1 MEAETLVRDPICGM
15 TVDPEAGKPQLEH
28 DGHDFHFCSEGC
40 LQKFAANPAAHRTSV
55 DPVCGMTVERA
66 TAVYVAKHAGSRE
79 YFCSARCMAKFES
92 DPEAYLGDRPAQEPM
107 PAGTKYTCPMDP
119 EIITD
124 EPADCPICGMA
135 LEPMTPS
142 LDDGPNPELVDFR
155 RRLWLGAP
163 LALIVLILEMGSHL
177 GLPVAETIGAR
188 TSQWLQFAF
197 AAPVVAWVGAPFF
210 KRGWSSI
217 LTRNYNMWTL
227 IAIGVG
233 AAFVFSVVGLLAPGA
248 FPAELR
254 NHHGLAPIYF
264 EAAAVIIILVL
275 VGQVMELSARERT
288 GDAIRALLSLAP
300 KTARRISENGEET
313 DAPLEHIKAGDL
325 LRVRPGEAVPVDGV
339 VTEGGSSVDE
349 SLLTGEPIPV
359 EKTASDAVTGGTINK
374 TGSFIMR
381 AEAVGANT
389 MLSRIVELVA
399 AAQRSKA
406 PIQSMVDKVAAIFVP
421 TVVLVAFA
429 AFAVWFIWGP
439 SPALAYAVV
448 AAVSVLIIACPCA
461 LGLATPMSIMVATG
475 RGAQA
480 GVLIRDAEALERF
493 ATVDTII
500 VDKTGTLTEGA
511 PAVSAVIAADGF
523 SEDDVLAAAAAVE
536 TGSEHPLAEAIVE
549 GAKARGLTIG
559 ASEGFEAVTGK
570 GVRARVDGRDIAL
583 GNAAL
588 MADVDVD
595 AAPLADRAA
604 SLQDDGA
611 TAMFLAIDG
620 RLAGIVAAADPIK
633 ETTPAALLSLL
644 EEGLR
649 VIMATGDSARAA
661 AAVGKTLGLDEVMGD
676 MSPEGKKDLVDRLK
690 SEGRSVAMA
699 GDGVNDA
706 PALAAADVGVAMS
719 AGADVALE
727 SAGVTL
733 LRGDLRGLARA
744 RRLSHATMRN
754 IRQNLF
760 FAFVYNS
767 AGVPIAAGV
776 LFPFFGILLSPI
788 IAAIAMSL
796 SSVSVIANALR
807 LRSLK
812 LGAG

>member
-1 MEAETLVRDPICGM
+1 MDAGIITRDPVCGM
-15 TVDPEAGKPQLEH
+15 EVKNAAQDRILSHEGHNYYFCAVGCRDKFKADPDSYISAI
-28 DGHDFHFCSEGC
+28 
-40 LQKFAANPAAHRTSV
+40 
-55 DPVCGMTVERA
+55 DPVCGMTVDRS
-66 TAVYVAKHAGSRE
+66 TAAHMAKHAGARE
-79 YFCSARCMAKFES
+79 YFCSARCKTKFEA
-92 DPEAYLGDRPAQEPM
+92 DPEAYFGGRPEPGPT
-107 PAGTKYTCPMDP
+107 PAGIQYTCPMDP
-119 EIITD
+119 EIIRD
-124 EPADCPICGMA
+124 EPGDCPICGMA
-135 LEPMTPS
+135 LEPMTPT
-142 LDDGPNPELVDFR
+142 LDDGPNPELLDFR

-163 LALIVLILEMGSHL
+163 LALIVLVLEMGAHL
-177 GLPVAETIGAR
+177 GLPVAEAIGAK

-197 AAPVVAWVGAPFF
+197 ATPVVVWVGAPFF
-210 KRGWSSI
+210 KRGWSSL
-217 LTRNYNMWTL
+217 LTQSYNMWTL

-233 AAFVFSVVGLLAPGA
+233 AAFVFSIAGLLAPGA
-248 FPAELR
+248 FPKELL

-300 KTARRISENGEET
+300 KTARRVSENGEET
-313 DAPLEHIKAGDL
+313 DAPLEDIKADDL

-339 VTEGGSSVDE
+339 VTEGVSSVDE

-359 EKTASDAVTGGTINK
+359 EKSAGDAVTGGTINK
-374 TGSFIMR
+374 TGSFVMR

-389 MLSRIVELVA
+389 MLSRIVGLVA

-406 PIQSMVDKVAAIFVP
+406 PIQSVVDKVAAIFVP
-421 TVVLVAFA
+421 TVVLIAVAAFA
-429 AFAVWFIWGP
+429 AWFIWGP
-439 SPALAYAVV
+439 SPALAYAIV

-511 PAVSAVIAADGF
+511 PAVSTVIAADGF

-536 TGSEHPLAEAIVE
+536 TGSEHPLAEAIVN
-549 GAKARGLTIG
+549 GAKVRGLAIG

-583 GNAAL
+583 GNTAL
-588 MADVDVD
+588 MSEIGVDGTL
-595 AAPLADRAA
+595 LADRAA
-604 SLQDDGA
+604 TLQDEGA

-620 RLAGIVAAADPIK
+620 RLAGIIAAADPIK
-633 ETTPAALLSLL
+633 ETTPAALRSLH

-661 AAVGKTLGLDEVMGD
+661 AAVGKKLGLDEVIGD
-676 MSPEGKKDLVDRLK
+676 MSPEGKKDLVDRLRF
-690 SEGRSVAMA
+690 EGRSVAMA

-776 LFPFFGILLSPI
+776 LFPIFGILLSPI
-788 IAAIAMSL
+788 VAAVAMSL

-807 LRSLK
+807 LKSLK
-812 LGAG
+812 LGAD

>member
-1 MEAETLVRDPICGM
+1 MD
-15 TVDPEAGKPQLEH
+15 
-28 DGHDFHFCSEGC
+28 
-40 LQKFAANPAAHRTSV
+40 TSLITR
-55 DPVCGMTVERA
+55 DPVCGMEVANAADDRILEHEGHRYHFCAVHCRDKFSAEPDSYITATDPVCGMQVDRA
-66 TAVYVAKHAGSRE
+66 TAAHIAKHAGARE
-79 YFCSARCMAKFES
+79 YFCSSHCKTKFEAK
-92 DPEAYLGDRPAQEPM
+92 PESYLGDRPAPEPM
-107 PAGTKYTCPMDP
+107 PAGTQYTCPMDP

-177 GLPVAETIGAR
+177 GLPVAETIGAQLA
-188 TSQWLQFAF
+188 QWLQFAF

-217 LTRNYNMWTL
+217 LTHNYNMWTL

-233 AAFVFSVVGLLAPGA
+233 AAFAFSIVALLAPSV

-254 NHHGLAPIYF
+254 NHHGLAPVYF

-300 KTARRISENGEET
+300 KTARRVSEDGEEA
-313 DAPLEHIKAGDL
+313 DAPLEDIETGDL

-339 VTEGGSSVDE
+339 VTEGVSSVDE

-359 EKTASDAVTGGTINK
+359 QKTADDPVTGGTINK

-389 MLSRIVELVA
+389 MLSRIVGLVA

-421 TVVLVAFA
+421 TVVLIALAAFA
-429 AFAVWFIWGP
+429 AWFILGP
-439 SPALAYAVV
+439 SPALAYAIV

-480 GVLIRDAEALERF
+480 GILIRDAEALERF

-500 VDKTGTLTEGA
+500 IDKTGTLTEGA

-523 SEDDVLAAAAAVE
+523 SENDVLAAAAAVE
-536 TGSEHPLAEAIVE
+536 TGSEHPLAEAIVD
-549 GAKARGLTIG
+549 GAKARGLSIS
-559 ASEGFEAVTGK
+559 ASNGFEAVTGK
-570 GVRARVDGRDIAL
+570 GVRASIDGREIAL
-583 GNAAL
+583 GNVAL
-588 MADVDVD
+588 MADIGVD
-595 AAPLADRAA
+595 AADLTDKVAA
-604 SLQDDGA
+604 LQDEGA
-611 TAMFLAIDG
+611 TAMFLAIEG

-633 ETTPAALLSLL
+633 ETTPAALRALHD
-644 EEGLR
+644 EGLR

-661 AAVGKTLGLDEVMGD
+661 AAVGKKLGLDEVIGD
-676 MSPEGKKDLVDRLK
+676 MSPEGKKALVDRLK
-690 SEGRSVAMA
+690 AEGRSVAMA

-754 IRQNLF
+754 IRLNLF

-767 AGVPIAAGV
+767 AGVPIAAGI
-776 LFPFFGILLSPI
+776 LFPVFGVLLSPI
-788 IAAIAMSL
+788 IAAVAMSL

-807 LRSLK
+807 LKSLK
-812 LGAG
+812 LGSG